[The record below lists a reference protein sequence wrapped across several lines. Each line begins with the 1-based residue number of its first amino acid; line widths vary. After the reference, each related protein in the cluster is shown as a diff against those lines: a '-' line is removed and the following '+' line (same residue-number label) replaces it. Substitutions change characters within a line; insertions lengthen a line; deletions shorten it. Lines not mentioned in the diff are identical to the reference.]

1 MHFYTS
7 ITTNYLPK
15 ARVLAKSVKQHC
27 KDSFFSLV
35 VSDILP
41 ENFQLDKEPFDEV
54 VYAEDLHV
62 PVDNI
67 KWWIFTHTVVEICTA
82 VKGQALMNFLNKG
95 ISDKVVYLDPDIVV
109 YDDLKELENLL
120 NEHDVILTPHLTA
133 PEKETRGILDNEL
146 CALMHG
152 VYNLGFVAVRN
163 SDNGMKFAEWWRDR
177 LVEYC
182 YDDIPNGIFTDQRW
196 VDMAPAVFDGVFI
209 LREPNYNVA
218 TWNISNRDV
227 TKKGENYFVNGKP
240 LQFYHFS
247 GFDSGAQEA
256 MLKKYGKDNPALLEL
271 RNWYI
276 DAQNEN
282 GQQELGKRPSAY
294 ATFSNGELITKDQRF
309 LLRMREDLKDYF
321 KDQDPFDVKAEKS
334 FYQWYQEDQKQ
345 NDSLEDEQERKIQEL
360 EAEIARLRKYLAP
373 AIGLKRIFSKK
384 K

>member
-1 MHFYTS
+1 M
-7 ITTNYLPK
+7 
-15 ARVLAKSVKQHC
+15 
-27 KDSFFSLV
+27 V

>member
-41 ENFQLDKEPFDEV
+41 DNFQLDEEPFDEV

-82 VKGQALMNFLNKG
+82 VKGQALVNFLNKG

-109 YDDLKELENLL
+109 YDDLKELESLL

-227 TKKGENYFVNGKP
+227 TKKEENYFVNGKP

-256 MLKKYGKDNPALLEL
+256 MLKKYGKDNPSLLEL

-294 ATFSNGELITKDQRF
+294 ATFSNGELITNDQRF

-345 NDSLEDEQERKIQEL
+345 NDSSEDEQERKIREL
-360 EAEIARLRKYLAP
+360 EAEVARLRKYLAP

>member
-41 ENFQLDKEPFDEV
+41 ENFQLDEEPFDEV

-82 VKGQALMNFLNKG
+82 VKGQALVNFLNKG

-227 TKKGENYFVNGKP
+227 TKKEENYFVNGKP

-256 MLKKYGKDNPALLEL
+256 MLKKYGKDNPSLLEL

-294 ATFSNGELITKDQRF
+294 ATFSNGELITNDQRF

-345 NDSLEDEQERKIQEL
+345 NDSSEDEQERKIREL
-360 EAEIARLRKYLAP
+360 EAEVARLRKYLAP

>member
-41 ENFQLDKEPFDEV
+41 DNFQLDEEPFDEV

-82 VKGQALMNFLNKG
+82 VKGQALVNFLNKG

-227 TKKGENYFVNGKP
+227 TKKEENYFVNGKP

-256 MLKKYGKDNPALLEL
+256 MLKKYGKDNPSLLEL

-294 ATFSNGELITKDQRF
+294 ATFSNGELITNDQRF

-345 NDSLEDEQERKIQEL
+345 NDSSEDEQERKIQEL
-360 EAEIARLRKYLAP
+360 EAEVARLRKYLAP